1 MIGIGCAHFEA
12 GRYEQAA
19 LWKRKALQQDPGT
32 AWINRTL
39 SVSYARLGERMAA
52 LNSIDA
58 LQRYSPD
65 LTIGQIVAALPFTQ
79 DFLDRVAAGLDDLGL
94 SA

>member
-1 MIGIGCAHFEA
+1 M
-12 GRYEQAA
+12 
-19 LWKRKALQQDPGT
+19 ALQEQPGT

-52 LNSIDA
+52 LDSLDA
-58 LQRYSPD
+58 LHRYSPD
-65 LTIGQIVAALPFTQ
+65 LTIGRIVSAIPFTR
-79 DFLDRVAAGLDDLGL
+79 DFLDRVAEGLDDLGL